1 MKKVIT
7 AIVVVLIV
15 AAVAA
20 VACAQFVVPNAL
32 SNYLKS
38 KVIDLTHAHEVTL
51 QLNALPNAKISL
63 GYVDSLHCTADD
75 ATIGDL
81 NLKKAVLDGST
92 LKIDIKEII
101 FPTEGISREEHTNRC
116 LTSAGSL
123 ELSGVI
129 TEDALRDF
137 LERKVDHLKELQVTM
152 SPEGIS
158 ASAKVKILGREADV
172 QIGGQIIARDGDL
185 YFQMLHLNVENAI
198 LRRVNL
204 DKFLGDFNLTEAVK
218 MPFGLQFR
226 TVEMRQGEAFVK
238 ATRN

>member
-20 VACAQFVVPNAL
+20 VVCAQFVVPNAL

-51 QLNALPNAKISL
+51 QLNALPSAKISL
-63 GYVDSLHCTADD
+63 GYVDSLHCTADN

-116 LTSAGSL
+116 LTSADSL

-152 SPEGIS
+152 SPEGIG

-185 YFQMLHLNVENAI
+185 YFQMLNLNVENAI

-226 TVEMRQGEAFVK
+226 TVEMRQDEAFVK